1 MKRDG
6 RKLSSAEQLLQR
18 KNAVNMFFEEGYTK
32 TAIAAALGA
41 SRNNV
46 SRWCSLYEAGGMDA
60 LELGRR
66 GRRPNEQAKL
76 SWTQCGT
83 IVRTI
88 QDKTPDQLR
97 LAFVLW
103 AAAAVRD
110 FIHTKFQVTFHI
122 RTVRKYLRKWG
133 FTPQKPVKKSWQQSD
148 PAVRRW
154 LEEDYPEIARKA
166 KRKGATIFW
175 VDEVGATNQ
184 ANAQRGYAPK
194 GKTPELKKSGK
205 KCRVNMVSA
214 VTNKGELRFMC
225 YTATM
230 TQSKFI
236 LFLSKLLRSTDGPV
250 VAITDNLPVH
260 HGKRV
265 KAWVGQQPGI
275 ELEFIPSYSPELNAD
290 EYLNRDLKTNVNA
303 KRMPKNLAELKEN
316 VMSFMLSIQ
325 KQPARITKY
334 FHGRCIAYAS

>member
-18 KNAVNMFFEEGYTK
+18 QNAVNMFFEEGYTK
-32 TAIAAALGA
+32 TAIASALGA

-46 SRWCSLYEAGGMDA
+46 SRWCALYEAGGMEA
-60 LELGRR
+60 LGLGRR

-76 SWTQCGT
+76 SWAQCGN

-88 QDKTPDQLR
+88 QDRTPDQLR
-97 LAFVLW
+97 MPFALW
-103 AAAAVRD
+103 TAAAVRD
-110 FIHTKFQVTFHI
+110 LIHARFQVTLHI
-122 RTVRKYLRKWG
+122 RTARKYLKKWG

-154 LEEDYPEIARKA
+154 LEEDYPEISRAA
-166 KRKGATIFW
+166 KRKGATIYW

-184 ANAQRGYAPK
+184 VNAQRGYAPK
-194 GKTPELKKSGK
+194 GETPELRKSGK
-205 KCRVNMVSA
+205 KYRVNMVSA

-236 LFLSKLLRSTDGPV
+236 LFLSKLLKSTDGPV

-265 KAWVGQQPGI
+265 KAWVAQQPGL

-290 EYLNRDLKTNVNA
+290 EYLNRDLKKNVNA
-303 KRMPKNLAELKEN
+303 RRMPRNLSEMK
-316 VMSFMLSIQ
+316 
-325 KQPARITKY
+325 
-334 FHGRCIAYAS
+334 G